1 MRYDRPFILPER
13 AEDAE
18 AEDGSPPTA
27 EPRKARLSG
36 SVMALAA
43 GIAAALGAWIWLDG
57 DSRAA
62 HSAPEPARR
71 VVHGNGPSAAAAEPD
86 FKPLLGAQRP
96 SPVGDRVAR
105 DVSPAVLPTAKARAA
120 GEPADVQRKAKVV
133 EAMEQGQYYTAIGQH
148 EVAVSHYAKAVELDP
163 GNASARYKAALAYV
177 RSGRTASARREMAAL
192 EELDPSLASLLGNL
206 LR

>member
-13 AEDAE
+13 AEDAD
-18 AEDGSPPTA
+18 AGDGSPPTA
-27 EPRKARLSG
+27 EPRKAGLRG
-36 SVMALAA
+36 SVMVLAA
-43 GIAAALGAWIWLDG
+43 AIAAALGAWIWLDG
-57 DSRAA
+57 DSHAA

-71 VVHGNGPSAAAAEPD
+71 IVADSGPSAAAAETD

-105 DVSPAVLPTAKARAA
+105 DVSPAALPTAKAPAA
-120 GEPADVQRKAKVV
+120 DEPADVQRQAQVV
-133 EAMEQGQYYTAIGQH
+133 EAMEQGQYYTAVGRH
-148 EVAVSHYAKAVELDP
+148 EVAASHYERAVELDP

-177 RSGRTASARREMAAL
+177 RSGRTACARREMAAL